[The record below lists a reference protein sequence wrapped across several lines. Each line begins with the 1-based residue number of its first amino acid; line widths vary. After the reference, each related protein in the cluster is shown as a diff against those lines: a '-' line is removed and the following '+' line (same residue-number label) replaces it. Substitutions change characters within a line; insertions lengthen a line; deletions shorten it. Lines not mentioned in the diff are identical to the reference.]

1 MNSEQGKCLEN
12 CWKTGN
18 HKKEEK
24 GDNGK
29 RKNGQ
34 KHKDDRG
41 DKRDRKDRRK
51 SYGKFR
57 R

>member
-24 GDNGK
+24 GDHEK
-29 RKNGQ
+29 RKNG
-34 KHKDDRG
+34 RG
-41 DKRDRKDRRK
+41 DKRDRKDKKK

>member
-1 MNSEQGKCLEN
+1 MNSEQGKCLKS

-18 HKKEEK
+18 HKKEEE
-24 GDNGK
+24 GDNEK
-29 RKNGQ
+29 RKNRQ
-34 KHKDDRG
+34 
-41 DKRDRKDRRK
+41 KRDRKDRKK